1 MIWATLG
8 DLRFELLRAPESAD
22 LAIGHTYAEH
32 AVIEG
37 KPKLQWTGDALRERN
52 WTIRL
57 HHSFCD
63 PDTVMTALRTAAAG
77 HQALPLSLG
86 TGTYLGRYVI
96 VDISEET
103 LFTGPTG
110 RTMELAATLK
120 LKEWAGEESKG
131 VGEAVTGI
139 AQRLIGSV
147 WR

>member
-1 MIWATLG
+1 MWATLG
-8 DLRFELLRAPESAD
+8 DVRFELLRAPESAD

-63 PDTVMTALRTAAAG
+63 PETVMTALRTAAAG

-96 VDISEET
+96 VSVNEET

-110 RTMELAATLK
+110 RVMELAATLK

-131 VGEAVTGI
+131 VGEAVTGV

>member
-1 MIWATLG
+1 MWATLG

-22 LAIGHTYAEH
+22 LSIGHTYAEH

-63 PDTVMTALRTAAAG
+63 PETVMTALRTASAG

-96 VDISEET
+96 VSVNEET

-110 RTMELAATLK
+110 RVMELAATLK
-120 LKEWAGEESKG
+120 LKEWAGAESKG
-131 VGEAVTGI
+131 VGEAVTGV